1 MTRLRQKGA
10 VLDLIAEV
18 MLKHKKVLSKQ
29 EYIGLGQVPVRYG
42 QIQNFFGS
50 WERMINF
57 MRKSRPD
64 VFEAVKPKPAPPPVK
79 PAPTP
84 SPAPKAAPAPKPAPA
99 VKKDEK

>member
-18 MLKHKKVLSKQ
+18 MLKHKKILTKQ
-29 EYIGLGQVPVRYG
+29 EYIALGSVPVRYG

-50 WERMINF
+50 WDRMINF

-64 VFEAVKPKPAPPPVK
+64 VFEAVKPKPVPVPK
-79 PAPTP
+79 PTP
-84 SPAPKAAPAPKPAPA
+84 PTPARTPKPASA
-99 VKKDEK
+99 VKKEEK

>member
-18 MLKHKKVLSKQ
+18 MLKHKKILTKQ
-29 EYIGLGQVPVRYG
+29 EYIALGSVPVRYG

-50 WERMINF
+50 WDRMINF

-64 VFEAVKPKPAPPPVK
+64 VFEAVKPKPVPVPKPTPPT
-79 PAPTP
+79 PAPT
-84 SPAPKAAPAPKPAPA
+84 PKPAPA
-99 VKKDEK
+99 VKKEEK